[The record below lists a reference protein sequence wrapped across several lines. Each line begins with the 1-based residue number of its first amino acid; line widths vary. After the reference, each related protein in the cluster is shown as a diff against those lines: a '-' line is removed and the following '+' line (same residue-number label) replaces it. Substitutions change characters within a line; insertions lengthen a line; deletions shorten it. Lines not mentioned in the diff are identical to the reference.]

1 MVYPLVEMVP
11 VSGVMR
17 SLSILWM
24 CVCLLGCAT
33 PRVQNITN
41 ITRIPELAPDS
52 AIMQDGYVLP
62 LTVWQPQGE
71 PGSIVLAL
79 HGFNDYR
86 NAFAAPG
93 KFLAEHGVLVIA
105 YDQRGFGE
113 TAQRGIWP
121 GGEQLAGD
129 AVTLSRLLCE
139 TYPQQPLYLLGVS
152 MGGAVAINALR
163 DSDCVKGI
171 ILVAPAVWGWQSMP
185 WWQSSLLWSMAHI
198 SPGLTLSA
206 RGLDIVPSDNIE
218 MLRALGRDP
227 LVIKETRVD
236 AIYGLTDLMEAA
248 YLDGAGL
255 GGASLLLY
263 GEHDEI
269 IPPDPTCKLLASL
282 PGGSE
287 RRWRTVLYPDGYHML
302 LRDLQAEAVYR
313 DTLAWLDNP
322 AASLP
327 SGMEVSLQSRRLQ
340 SLCEDMSAV
349 PGSGPASPSPSGD
362 G

>member
-1 MVYPLVEMVP
+1 
-11 VSGVMR
+11 MR
-17 SLSILWM
+17 SLSVLCL
-24 CVCLLGCAT
+24 CVYLLGCAM
-33 PRVQNITN
+33 PRVQSASN
-41 ITRIPELAPDS
+41 ITRIPKLAPDS
-52 AIMQDGYVLP
+52 AIMQDGYELP
-62 LTVWQPQGE
+62 LTVWQPEDE

-93 KFLAEHGVLVIA
+93 KFLADHGVLVIA

-139 TYPQQPLYLLGVS
+139 KYPQKPLYLLGVS
-152 MGGAVAINALR
+152 MGGAVAIKALQ
-163 DSDCVKGI
+163 DSDCVKGV

-198 SPGLTLSA
+198 YPGLTLTGD
-206 RGLDIVPSDNIE
+206 GLDIVPSDNIE

-227 LVIKETRVD
+227 YVIKETRVD

-248 YLDGAGL
+248 YQDGASL
-255 GGASLLLY
+255 GGAALLLY

-282 PGGSE
+282 PGGSD
-287 RRWRTVLYPDGYHML
+287 RRWRAVLYPEGYHML
-302 LRDLQAEAVYR
+302 LRDLQAVAVYR
-313 DTLAWLDNP
+313 DILTWLGNP
-322 AASLP
+322 AARLP
-327 SGMEVSLQSRRLQ
+327 SGMEVSVQSSRLQ
-340 SLCEDMSAV
+340 ALCGELPVV
-349 PGSGPASPSPSGD
+349 PDSGPVTPSTSGD

>member
-1 MVYPLVEMVP
+1 M
-11 VSGVMR
+11 SNVMR
-17 SLSILWM
+17 CLSILWM

-33 PRVQNITN
+33 PRIQSVSDT
-41 ITRIPELAPDS
+41 TRIPELTPDS
-52 AIMQDGYVLP
+52 AIMPDGYELP
-62 LTVWQPQGE
+62 LSVWQPPGE
-71 PGSIVLAL
+71 PVSIVLAL

-86 NAFAAPG
+86 NAFAMPG
-93 KFLAEHGVLVIA
+93 KFLADHGVLTIA

-121 GGEQLAGD
+121 GGEQLAAD
-129 AVTLSRLLCE
+129 SVTLSRLLCE
-139 TYPQQPLYLLGVS
+139 KYPRQPVYLLGVS
-152 MGGAVAINALR
+152 MGGAVAINALQ
-163 DSDCVKGI
+163 DSDCVKGV

-198 SPGLTLSA
+198 SPGLTLSGK
-206 RGLDIVPSDNIE
+206 GLDITPSDNIE

-227 LVIKETRVD
+227 FVIKETRVD

-248 YLDGAGL
+248 YQDGANL

-282 PGGSE
+282 SNGGD
-287 RRWRTVLYPDGYHML
+287 RRWRAVLYPEGYHML
-302 LRDLQAEAVYR
+302 LRDLQAVAVYR
-313 DTLAWLDNP
+313 DILAWLDNP

-340 SLCEDMSAV
+340 SLCEDLSSD
-349 PGSGPASPSPSGD
+349 PDNGPVISLP
-362 G
+362 